1 MAKVWRNERYSE
13 HGRERERKKEKEGE
27 RERLPEPGGKSG
39 REDDAKGK
47 KYTKRR
53 RKRRRE
59 WAHEEKRE
67 RRGEEVGKGTWNEV
81 PRRGRKAVLLM
92 GPLSV
97 LAALCDLQLK
107 SSPSLPAFAALLVEW
122 FAVNL
127 LMRRALARDD
137 RTRVLSS
144 HVLWAAQNSVHA
156 RIQSSFWIF
165 KAKRR

>member
-1 MAKVWRNERYSE
+1 MK
-13 HGRERERKKEKEGE
+13 EREGERE

-53 RKRRRE
+53 RKRRE
-59 WAHEEKRE
+59 WAHEEKRARE
-67 RRGEEVGKGTWNEV
+67 EEVGKGTWNEV

-107 SSPSLPAFAALLVEW
+107 SSPSLPAFAVLLVE
-122 FAVNL
+122 
-127 LMRRALARDD
+127 
-137 RTRVLSS
+137 
-144 HVLWAAQNSVHA
+144 
-156 RIQSSFWIF
+156 
-165 KAKRR
+165 